1 MRANE
6 QPDDLMRPR
15 ATTIVVAAA
24 GVFAL
29 LAASCCVLPLALA
42 IVGLGGAAFPSHVK
56 LCPPKDQPVE
66 LLLINGCECE
76 PYLTSDHRVMLE
88 QPEKVYEGIRI
99 ELKALGIEG
108 SLSIELEYSPE
119 PDKIVN
125 WVTEAYK
132 ETDRLMRAVGLRDGA

>member
-1 MRANE
+1 MVPRWQDVPE
-6 QPDDLMRPR
+6 EDLSKEI
-15 ATTIVVAAA
+15 AKA
-24 GVFAL
+24 G
-29 LAASCCVLPLALA
+29 

-99 ELKALGIEG
+99 ALRALGITRCVIG
-108 SLSIELEYSPE
+108 IEANK
-119 PDKIVN
+119 PDAIEMMRKTKPDDLDATVQPLT
-125 WVTEAYK
+125 VKYPQGAEKMLVEAILHK
-132 ETDRLMRAVGLRDGA
+132 EVPNGKLP